1 MSFVDTWE
9 ENIPDKGRNKCEDL
23 GQEYTWSIKG
33 ISRRP
38 VWLEERDILYRE
50 SQSSYILGTLRSK

>member
-9 ENIPDKGRNKCEDL
+9 EHIPDKGRNKCEAL

-33 ISRRP
+33 KSRRP
-38 VWLEERDILYRE
+38 VWLEERDILY
-50 SQSSYILGTLRSK
+50 